1 MPCKILPASPQWRIF
16 STRGNTK
23 GYLSVF
29 LLMLLKNLRSSL
41 TSRLSKQIGG
51 WVFLG
56 ILGVEA
62 FIFLPSAY
70 RRKEEQ
76 LEIMAMKA
84 AVRIE
89 TLQVISPELPVF
101 VDQLKQFQLTKQLR
115 GAALYNPRG
124 EMINQFGELT
134 TLSFSQ
140 AQAQQ
145 RQLHHGR
152 PWLYEIALPVQFRQ
166 EAYYLLLILDA
177 SVVAQDLVA
186 FSGRILV
193 LVLLISVSVT
203 ILLIGILNQQLIYP
217 ILRLKADMYRS
228 GDTLAKGETL
238 TQFSSQSYQ
247 IQNELLEVMQAFYQ
261 SHMKIAAAIV
271 ERDLSE
277 ANLQQTAAQLEI
289 TLKNLQ
295 QTQAQLVHNEKM
307 SSLGQLGAGFAHEI
321 NNPINF
327 IEANLQHVHQ
337 YSQDLLTL
345 VAQYQQEVSQPS
357 IALQTKVEEID
368 LEFIQQDMPSLV
380 ESMQSGASRI
390 RDLVVSFRSFV
401 RLDEADQKMVDI
413 HEGLESSILLVQNRL
428 NATPKR
434 PEIQIQ
440 RHYGQMPDIFCYPKH
455 LNQVFMSLLQNAI
468 EAIDRLAIHQSDP
481 QPIIQIKTMV
491 DTTAVVIEIIDNGI
505 GIEFDIVTKIFDPF
519 FTTKDVG
526 QGMGLGLTNSYQIIR
541 DMHQGELTCQSVPQQ
556 GTILTI
562 RLPK

>member
-1 MPCKILPASPQWRIF
+1 
-16 STRGNTK
+16 
-23 GYLSVF
+23 
-29 LLMLLKNLRSSL
+29 MLLKTLRSSL

-62 FIFLPSAY
+62 LIFLPSAY
-70 RRKEEQ
+70 RRKDEQ

-89 TLQVISPELPVF
+89 TMQLTSPELPVF
-101 VDQLKQFQLTKQLR
+101 IDQLTKFQQTQQLR
-115 GAALYNPRG
+115 GASLYNPQG

-134 TLSFSQ
+134 TLNFSQ
-140 AQAQQ
+140 AQAGQQ
-145 RQLHHGR
+145 RLHHGR

-166 EAYYLLLILDA
+166 EPHYLLLVLDA
-177 SVVAQDLVA
+177 SVVTQDLVA
-186 FSGRILV
+186 FSGRILI

-203 ILLIGILNQQLIYP
+203 ILLMGILNQQLIYP
-217 ILRLKADMYRS
+217 ILRLKADMCRS
-228 GDTLAKGETL
+228 GDALAKGETL
-238 TQFSSQSYQ
+238 THFSSQAYQ

-261 SHMKIAAAIV
+261 SHTKIAAAIV

-327 IEANLQHVHQ
+327 IDANLQHINQ

-345 VAQYQQEVSQPS
+345 VAQYQQEVTQPS
-357 IALQTKVEEID
+357 IALQTKVDEID

-380 ESMQSGASRI
+380 KSMQSGASRI

-413 HEGLESSILLVQNRL
+413 HEGLESSILLLQNRL

-434 PEIQIQ
+434 PEIQIH
-440 RHYGQMPDIFCYPKH
+440 RHYSQLPEISCYPKH

-468 EAIDRLAIHQSDP
+468 EAIDRLVMNQSDR
-481 QPIIQIKTMV
+481 QPSIQIKTMM
-491 DTTAVVIEIIDNGI
+491 DTTTVVIEIIDNGI
-505 GIEFDIVTKIFDPF
+505 GIEPNIATKIFDPF

-526 QGMGLGLTNSYQIIR
+526 QGMGLGLTNSYQIIQ
-541 DMHQGELTCQSVPQQ
+541 DMHQGELTYQSRPQQ
-556 GTILTI
+556 GATLII
-562 RLPK
+562 CLPQQGLAAN